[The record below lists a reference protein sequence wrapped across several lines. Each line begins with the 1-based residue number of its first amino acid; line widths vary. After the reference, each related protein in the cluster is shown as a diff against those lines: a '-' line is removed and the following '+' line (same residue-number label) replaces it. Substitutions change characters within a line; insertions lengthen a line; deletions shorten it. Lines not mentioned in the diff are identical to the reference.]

1 MSRRA
6 VRNGAPTTTGGIV
19 IATSSTMTNHRKKV
33 ALDGDKATC
42 GNCEGTF
49 LIVGGAHRMTNR
61 GRCIALDGDHVLCPC
76 GQNRLIAG
84 SDSTIFYGGG
94 GGHNTAMPFFGNVA
108 YSPERY
114 EPARGTH
121 DEQYVLRDAHNG
133 QPLAN
138 VRYRIRLSSGKVFT
152 GVTDATGHTQR
163 VSSAYA
169 ESIKFEIARNRN
181 AES

>member
-6 VRNGAPTTTGGIV
+6 VRDGDTTTTGGIV
-19 IATSSTMTNHRKKV
+19 IATSSTMTNHGKKV

-49 LIVGGAHRMTNR
+49 LIVGGAHRLTNR

-94 GGHNTAMPFFGNVA
+94 GHNAAMPFFGNVA

-114 EPARGTH
+114 ALARGTH
-121 DEQYVLRDAHNG
+121 DEQYVLRDEDSG

-138 VRYRIRLSSGKVFT
+138 VRYRI
-152 GVTDATGHTQR
+152 VTDTGQAITGTTDSTGR
-163 VSSAYA
+163 TRRFVTNMAASLKIYTMGL
-169 ESIKFEIARNRN
+169 
-181 AES
+181 